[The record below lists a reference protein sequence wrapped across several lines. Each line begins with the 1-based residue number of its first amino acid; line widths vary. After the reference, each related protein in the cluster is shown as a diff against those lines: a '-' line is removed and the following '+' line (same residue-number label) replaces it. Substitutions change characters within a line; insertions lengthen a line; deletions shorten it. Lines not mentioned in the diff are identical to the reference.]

1 LKLLALVSDAFG
13 GHGGIARYNRDLL
26 SALVADGRTRIVVL
40 PRGGHADPA
49 IAPSGLQQRKSRGRL
64 AFVAGALWAAWHD
77 GPFDA
82 VFCGHLHL
90 APVAA
95 LVAGV
100 YRLPLWLQLHG
111 VEAWKP
117 LSRLQR
123 GAAERASLVTAV
135 SRYTRHRFL
144 GLVRIEPWRLRVLP
158 NTVGA
163 RFAPGAKSAAVLD
176 RHRLHGKTVLLTV
189 GRLDATEQGKGHDR
203 VIQAL
208 AQLVATRPDI
218 VYVIV
223 GDGTDRDRL
232 AALARTEGVGD
243 RVVFTGAVPDDE
255 LPDYYRTADLFV
267 LPSVQ
272 EGFGIVLLEAASSGL
287 PTVAARAGGS
297 IDALADG
304 ALGRL
309 VDPDSQAELVEAID
323 EMLNAPP
330 PDAALLRRYGPVSFG
345 ERAAMLLRELT
356 GADKQTPEDLS
367 PDEAR
372 RRCQSVV

>member
-26 SALVADGRTRIVVL
+26 SALVADGRTRVVVL

-49 IAPSGLQQRKSRGRL
+49 IVPSGLQQHKSRGRA
-64 AFVAGALWAAWHD
+64 AFVAGALWAAWRD

-117 LSRLQR
+117 LPWLRR
-123 GAAERASLVTAV
+123 TAAERAALVTTV

-144 GLVRIEPWRLRVLP
+144 GLARIEPWRLRVLP
-158 NTVGA
+158 NTVDA
-163 RFAPGAKSAAVLD
+163 RFAPGAKSESLLD
-176 RHRLHGKTVLLTV
+176 RHGLRGRTVLLTV

-208 AQLVATRPDI
+208 PALAVTRPDI

-223 GDGTDRDRL
+223 GDGTDRARL
-232 AALARTEGVGD
+232 AALAQTKGVGD
-243 RVVFTGAVPDDE
+243 RVVFTGAVDDTE

-287 PTVAARAGGS
+287 PIVAARAGGS

-309 VDPDSQAELVEAID
+309 VDPDSQPELVEAIN

-330 PDAALLRRYGPVSFG
+330 ADAALLRRYGPASFA
-345 ERAAMLLRELT
+345 ERAAMLLSELT
-356 GADKQTPEDLS
+356 GANKQANKEMS
-367 PDEAR
+367 PDETR
-372 RRCQSVV
+372 WRCKSVV